1 MSGKSKKKVRPGK
14 AAVREGFDQAEGDI
28 LATRNTPAAGSSCQF
43 RRWRIWICLMLAMVT
58 TAVYLPVRHYQFVN
72 YDDDVYVTLNPHIH
86 HGLTRKAVEW
96 SFAAGLL
103 YSSPNADYWRPLSY
117 LSHALDI
124 ELFGFQPAGHHLM
137 SVALHVAATVSLF
150 WVLQLMTGALWR
162 SAFVAALFALHPLH
176 VESAA
181 WVAERKDVLSGLFFI
196 LTLGAYTR
204 YSRKPSVS
212 GYLLVLG
219 LFVLGL
225 MSKPIVVTLPLVLLL
240 LDYWPLRRCAG
251 PAKAEDY
258 YRSDLR
264 SQFPIQTVLRLVLE
278 KLPFFV
284 LAAGLSLFTFHSQK
298 AVGAV
303 SHLDQVSLSARI
315 ENALVSYG
323 AYLLN
328 LFWPADLAVL
338 YPYHLV
344 LPAWQVWGSLVL
356 LGGIT
361 VLVLAGARRCPWL
374 PVGWCWYLGMLLPV
388 IGIIQVGSQA
398 RADRY
403 TYLSSIGLFL
413 MVVWTVGELCPSW
426 RHRKGLLGVLMGL
439 VVAIMTV
446 CTSVQISYWRN
457 SESLWMHALA
467 CTSDNAIAHDNFGSA
482 LFQKGRVDEA
492 IAQYQ
497 TALQIEPYNAAAHN
511 NLGNALLKKGRVDEA
526 IAHYQT
532 TLQIKPDN
540 AEAWYNLGNALL
552 KKGRVDEAIA
562 PYQAALQIKPDN
574 AEAWYNLGN
583 ALIQKGGVD
592 EAIVYFQ
599 KALEI
604 KPEYAEAHNNLGSA
618 LLQKGD
624 ANEAIA
630 HFQIALEI
638 KPDYVEAH
646 IGLGN
651 ALFQKGNGDEAIA
664 HFQKALAI
672 KPDNAEAC
680 TSLGNALLQ
689 KGNVDE
695 AIARFQKALAIK
707 PDDAEARTGLGNALY
722 QKGKMDEAITQ
733 YQKALRIK
741 PDNEEAHNNL
751 GSVLLQEGRVDEA
764 IVHYQQALQ
773 INTNNAEAHYNLAN
787 VLYQR
792 GRVDEAIV
800 HFQKALQI
808 KPDFAD
814 AHNNLGSVLL
824 QRGRVDE
831 AIVHFQKALQIKP
844 HDVITRN
851 NLDKA
856 LLQKGSADETIA
868 H

>member
-1 MSGKSKKKVRPGK
+1 
-14 AAVREGFDQAEGDI
+14 
-28 LATRNTPAAGSSCQF
+28 
-43 RRWRIWICLMLAMVT
+43 MLAMVT

-176 VESAA
+176 VESVA

-315 ENALVSYG
+315 GNALVSYG

-497 TALQIEPYNAAAHN
+497 TALQIEPGYTDAHNNLGEALFREGRVDEATAQFQKALEIQPDYVHAHYNLGIALDREGRLDEAIDQFRKTLEVLTDDLETHINLGIALAQKGLPDQAMVEFRKALEIEPDNPDAHN
-511 NLGNALLKKGRVDEA
+511 NLGNLLFLEGRV
-526 IAHYQT
+526 
-532 TLQIKPDN
+532 
-540 AEAWYNLGNALL
+540 
-552 KKGRVDEAIA
+552 
-562 PYQAALQIKPDN
+562 
-574 AEAWYNLGN
+574 
-583 ALIQKGGVD
+583 
-592 EAIVYFQ
+592 
-599 KALEI
+599 
-604 KPEYAEAHNNLGSA
+604 
-618 LLQKGD
+618 
-624 ANEAIA
+624 
-630 HFQIALEI
+630 
-638 KPDYVEAH
+638 
-646 IGLGN
+646 
-651 ALFQKGNGDEAIA
+651 
-664 HFQKALAI
+664 
-672 KPDNAEAC
+672 
-680 TSLGNALLQ
+680 
-689 KGNVDE
+689 
-695 AIARFQKALAIK
+695 
-707 PDDAEARTGLGNALY
+707 
-722 QKGKMDEAITQ
+722 DEAITQ
-733 YQKALRIK
+733 YQ
-741 PDNEEAHNNL
+741 
-751 GSVLLQEGRVDEA
+751 
-764 IVHYQQALQ
+764 
-773 INTNNAEAHYNLAN
+773 T
-787 VLYQR
+787 
-792 GRVDEAIV
+792 
-800 HFQKALQI
+800 ALQI
-808 KPDFAD
+808 KPGD
-814 AHNNLGSVLL
+814 AS
-824 QRGRVDE
+824 
-831 AIVHFQKALQIKP
+831 
-844 HDVITRN
+844 TRN
-851 NLDKA
+851 NLEKA
-856 LLQKGSADETIA
+856 LLQKGRWDERIA

>member
-1 MSGKSKKKVRPGK
+1 
-14 AAVREGFDQAEGDI
+14 
-28 LATRNTPAAGSSCQF
+28 
-43 RRWRIWICLMLAMVT
+43 MLAMVT

-176 VESAA
+176 VESVA

-457 SESLWMHALA
+457 SESLWMHTLA
-467 CTSDNAIAHDNFGSA
+467 CTSDNVAPHYHLGLAFSQQRRA
-482 LFQKGRVDEA
+482 DEA
-492 IAQYQ
+492 IAQFQ
-497 TALQIEPYNAAAHN
+497 KSLEIQ
-511 NLGNALLKKGRVDEA
+511 
-526 IAHYQT
+526 
-532 TLQIKPDN
+532 PDD
-540 AEAWYNLGNALL
+540 AEARYNLGTVLL
-552 KKGRVDEAIA
+552 QQKRLDEAVA
-562 PYQAALQIKPDN
+562 QL
-574 AEAWYNLGN
+574 
-583 ALIQKGGVD
+583 
-592 EAIVYFQ
+592 Q

-604 KPEYAEAHNNLGSA
+604 KPDDASAHKNLGVAFFQQGRLDEAVAHFKKSLEIRPDQVEIQNNLAWLLATYPQPSLRNGSEAVELAQRANQLAGDRNPTLLCTLAAAYAEAGRFTEAVETAQRA
-618 LLQKGD
+618 LQLAGEQY
-624 ANEAIA
+624 N
-630 HFQIALEI
+630 F
-638 KPDYVEAH
+638 
-646 IGLGN
+646 
-651 ALFQKGNGDEAIA
+651 
-664 HFQKALAI
+664 ALANDI
-672 KPDNAEAC
+672 QSQLK
-680 TSLGNALLQ
+680 
-689 KGNVDE
+689 
-695 AIARFQKALAIK
+695 
-707 PDDAEARTGLGNALY
+707 LY
-722 QKGKMDEAITQ
+722 QAGLPFHLHE
-733 YQKALRIK
+733 
-741 PDNEEAHNNL
+741 
-751 GSVLLQEGRVDEA
+751 
-764 IVHYQQALQ
+764 
-773 INTNNAEAHYNLAN
+773 
-787 VLYQR
+787 
-792 GRVDEAIV
+792 
-800 HFQKALQI
+800 
-808 KPDFAD
+808 
-814 AHNNLGSVLL
+814 
-824 QRGRVDE
+824 
-831 AIVHFQKALQIKP
+831 
-844 HDVITRN
+844 
-851 NLDKA
+851 
-856 LLQKGSADETIA
+856 
-868 H
+868 

>member
-1 MSGKSKKKVRPGK
+1 
-14 AAVREGFDQAEGDI
+14 
-28 LATRNTPAAGSSCQF
+28 
-43 RRWRIWICLMLAMVT
+43 MLAMVT

-497 TALQIEPYNAAAHN
+497 TALQIEPGYTDAHNNLGEALFREGRVDEATAQFQKALEIQPDYVHAHYNLGIALDREGRLDEAIDQFRKTLEVLTDDLETHINLGIALAQKGLPDQAMVEFRKALEIEPDNPDAHN
-511 NLGNALLKKGRVDEA
+511 NLGNLLFLEGRV
-526 IAHYQT
+526 
-532 TLQIKPDN
+532 
-540 AEAWYNLGNALL
+540 
-552 KKGRVDEAIA
+552 
-562 PYQAALQIKPDN
+562 
-574 AEAWYNLGN
+574 
-583 ALIQKGGVD
+583 
-592 EAIVYFQ
+592 
-599 KALEI
+599 
-604 KPEYAEAHNNLGSA
+604 
-618 LLQKGD
+618 
-624 ANEAIA
+624 
-630 HFQIALEI
+630 
-638 KPDYVEAH
+638 
-646 IGLGN
+646 
-651 ALFQKGNGDEAIA
+651 
-664 HFQKALAI
+664 
-672 KPDNAEAC
+672 
-680 TSLGNALLQ
+680 
-689 KGNVDE
+689 
-695 AIARFQKALAIK
+695 
-707 PDDAEARTGLGNALY
+707 
-722 QKGKMDEAITQ
+722 DEAITQ
-733 YQKALRIK
+733 YQ
-741 PDNEEAHNNL
+741 
-751 GSVLLQEGRVDEA
+751 
-764 IVHYQQALQ
+764 
-773 INTNNAEAHYNLAN
+773 T
-787 VLYQR
+787 
-792 GRVDEAIV
+792 
-800 HFQKALQI
+800 ALQI
-808 KPDFAD
+808 KPGD
-814 AHNNLGSVLL
+814 AS
-824 QRGRVDE
+824 
-831 AIVHFQKALQIKP
+831 
-844 HDVITRN
+844 TRN
-851 NLDKA
+851 NLEKA
-856 LLQKGSADETIA
+856 LLQKGRWDERIA

>member
-1 MSGKSKKKVRPGK
+1 
-14 AAVREGFDQAEGDI
+14 
-28 LATRNTPAAGSSCQF
+28 
-43 RRWRIWICLMLAMVT
+43 MLAMVT

-176 VESAA
+176 VESVA

-497 TALQIEPYNAAAHN
+497 TALQIEPGYTDAHNNLGEALFREGRVDEATAQFQKALEIQPDYVHAHYNLGIALDREGRLDEAIDQFRKTLEVLTDDLETHINLGIALAQKGLPDQAMVEFRKALEIEPDNPDAHN
-511 NLGNALLKKGRVDEA
+511 NLGNLLFLEGRV
-526 IAHYQT
+526 
-532 TLQIKPDN
+532 
-540 AEAWYNLGNALL
+540 
-552 KKGRVDEAIA
+552 
-562 PYQAALQIKPDN
+562 
-574 AEAWYNLGN
+574 
-583 ALIQKGGVD
+583 
-592 EAIVYFQ
+592 
-599 KALEI
+599 
-604 KPEYAEAHNNLGSA
+604 
-618 LLQKGD
+618 
-624 ANEAIA
+624 
-630 HFQIALEI
+630 
-638 KPDYVEAH
+638 
-646 IGLGN
+646 
-651 ALFQKGNGDEAIA
+651 
-664 HFQKALAI
+664 
-672 KPDNAEAC
+672 
-680 TSLGNALLQ
+680 
-689 KGNVDE
+689 
-695 AIARFQKALAIK
+695 
-707 PDDAEARTGLGNALY
+707 
-722 QKGKMDEAITQ
+722 DEAITQ
-733 YQKALRIK
+733 YQ
-741 PDNEEAHNNL
+741 
-751 GSVLLQEGRVDEA
+751 
-764 IVHYQQALQ
+764 
-773 INTNNAEAHYNLAN
+773 T
-787 VLYQR
+787 
-792 GRVDEAIV
+792 
-800 HFQKALQI
+800 ALQI
-808 KPDFAD
+808 KPGD
-814 AHNNLGSVLL
+814 AS
-824 QRGRVDE
+824 
-831 AIVHFQKALQIKP
+831 
-844 HDVITRN
+844 TRN
-851 NLDKA
+851 NLEKA
-856 LLQKGSADETIA
+856 LLQKGRWDERIA